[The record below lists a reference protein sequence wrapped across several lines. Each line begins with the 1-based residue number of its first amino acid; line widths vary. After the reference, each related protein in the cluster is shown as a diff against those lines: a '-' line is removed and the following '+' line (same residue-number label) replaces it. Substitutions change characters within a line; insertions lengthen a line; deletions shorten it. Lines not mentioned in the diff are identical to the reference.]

1 MSESAAT
8 FCWPV
13 RVYYENT
20 DAGGVV
26 YHSEYLKFFER
37 TRTEW
42 LRHLGFEQVAM
53 REQLGVLFVVR
64 RADVHFLKPALFD
77 DALQATARVVKLG
90 RSVMEFAQELRRG
103 DEVLV
108 TAHIT
113 VVCVSA
119 QEFKPVSLPAQLR
132 NQIQEFA

>member
-1 MSESAAT
+1 MTEPLAT
-8 FCWPV
+8 FNWPV

-42 LRHLGFEQVAM
+42 LRHLGFEQAEM
-53 REQLGVLFVVR
+53 RAQLGVIFVIR

-77 DALQATARVVKLG
+77 DALQISARVVKIG
-90 RSVMEFAQELRRG
+90 RSVLGFEQEIRR
-103 DEVLV
+103 DAETLV

-113 VVCVSA
+113 VVCVDA
-119 QEFKPVSLPAQLR
+119 AAFKPVSLPAQLR

>member
-1 MSESAAT
+1 MSESPIFT
-8 FCWPV
+8 WPV

-42 LRHLGFEQVAM
+42 LRSLGFGQAEM
-53 REQLGVLFVVR
+53 RSRLGVLFVIR
-64 RADVHFLKPALFD
+64 RADVHFLRPALFD
-77 DALQATARVVKLG
+77 DELQVSARIARVG
-90 RSVMEFAQELRRG
+90 RSVLEFEQEIRRG
-103 DEVLV
+103 EETLV
-108 TAHIT
+108 TAHVV

-119 QEFKPVSLPAQLR
+119 DGFKPVSLPESIKSK
-132 NQIQEFA
+132 IQEFA